1 MVIHLRGFLRILVV
15 SNTEFKYDLGVVGL
29 GYVGLPLAV
38 ESATS
43 SLNVLGF
50 DINSERVEMI
60 NNGHSPIEDI
70 SNEELSQSLKNF
82 HSITESK
89 ELSQCRNIVI
99 SVPTPLTDYQP
110 DLSYVINAAKTVG
123 ENLVKNQV
131 VILES
136 TTYPGTTV
144 EVLIPNLEKMSGLK
158 AGEDFFVGYSPER
171 IDPGNKVWKF
181 KNTPKVISGIN
192 NVSTEKIQS
201 FYESII
207 DETVLVKGTKEA
219 EMVKL
224 LENTYRH
231 VNIALINEL
240 AILCKMLDIDI
251 WEVVNAAKTKPF
263 GFESF
268 KPGPGVGGHCIPV
281 DPEYL
286 SFKTRQI
293 GKPVRFVELAQEIN
307 NSMPLYVVNQ
317 VNEILNKNKIILNSS
332 KILLMGVAY
341 KKDISDMRESPAID
355 IVELLL
361 DKEVDISYYDPYVE
375 EFKVSGHIINREVDT
390 NSFED
395 YDMLLVLTPHSN
407 FAQLDFN
414 NLKTIIFDTT
424 GSDFIKSTERI

>member
-1 MVIHLRGFLRILVV
+1 MSDNLD
-15 SNTEFKYDLGVVGL
+15 FKYELGVVGL

-38 ESATS
+38 EASLQD
-43 SLNVLGF
+43 LNVVGY

-60 NNGHSPIEDI
+60 NNGMSPIEDI
-70 SNEELSQSLKNF
+70 STEELSSALKNF
-82 HSITESK
+82 HSTIDSK
-89 ELSQCRNIVI
+89 ELSDCKNVVI

-110 DLSYVINAAKTVG
+110 DLSYVIDAAKTVG
-123 ENLVKNQV
+123 KNLVSNQV

-136 TTYPGTTV
+136 TTYPGTTL
-144 EVLIPNLEKMSGLK
+144 EVLIPNLEEQSGLI
-158 AGEDFFVGYSPER
+158 AGKDFYVGYSPER

-181 KNTPKVISGIN
+181 KNTPKVVSGMN
-192 NVSTEKIQS
+192 NDSTKKIKE

-207 DETVLVKGTKEA
+207 DEIVVVNGTKEA

-240 AILCKMLDIDI
+240 AMLCEMLEIDI

-307 NSMPLYVVNQ
+307 NSMPTYVVNR
-317 VNEILNKNKIILNSS
+317 VSDLLNSKDKILRNS
-332 KILLMGVAY
+332 KILLLGVAY
-341 KKDISDMRESPAID
+341 KKDISDMRESPAIN
-355 IVELLL
+355 IAELLL
-361 DKEVDISYYDPYVE
+361 NKSVQVSFYDPFVQ
-375 EFKVSGHIINREVDT
+375 EFSVSGNSINKET
-390 NSFED
+390 NEKAFNN
-395 YDMLLVLTPHSN
+395 YDMILVLTPHTKFKEIN
-407 FAQLDFN
+407 FS
-414 NLKTIIFDTT
+414 NLKTIIFDST

>member
-1 MVIHLRGFLRILVV
+1 MT
-15 SNTEFKYDLGVVGL
+15 SNTEFEYDLGVVGL

-38 ESATS
+38 ESS
-43 SLNVLGF
+43 KQGLNVVGY
-50 DINSERVEMI
+50 DINPERVEMI
-60 NNGHSPIEDI
+60 NNGISPIEDI
-70 SNEELSQSLKNF
+70 SNDELSYSLNNF
-82 HSITESK
+82 HSTLDSELLSK
-89 ELSQCRNIVI
+89 CQNIVI

-110 DLSYVINAAKTVG
+110 DLSFVINAAKTVG

-131 VILES
+131 IILES
-136 TTYPGTTV
+136 TTYPGTTI
-144 EVLIPNLEKMSGLK
+144 EVLIPNLENTSKLK

-181 KNTPKVISGIN
+181 KNTPKVVSGIN
-192 NVSTEKIQS
+192 DISIEKIQS

-207 DETVLVKGTKEA
+207 ENTVLVKGTKEA

-240 AILCKMLDIDI
+240 AMLCKMLDIDI

-307 NSMPLYVVNQ
+307 NSMPAYVVGQ
-317 VNEILNKNKIILNSS
+317 ISEILNKNGKILNKS

-341 KKDISDMRESPAID
+341 KNDISDMRESPAID
-355 IVELLL
+355 ITELLL
-361 DKEVDISYYDPYVE
+361 EKKVDVSYFDPFVKEFSVLG
-375 EFKVSGHIINREVDT
+375 KAINKEDEI
-390 NSFED
+390 NSFD
-395 YDMLLVLTPHSN
+395 NYDMLLVLTPHSN
-407 FAQLDFN
+407 FSDIDFSKI
-414 NLKTIIFDTT
+414 KTTIFDTT
-424 GSDFIKSTERI
+424 GSDFIQSTERL